1 MARGIAVAGV
11 LWFVVCAVANAL
23 AVEAVRA
30 EEPVLLED
38 PEPAVGRVNHAGY
51 RHKRHCTAFAIAPRV
66 AVTATHCL
74 ARIDP
79 TEMHLLFGYARMDWR
94 AHRSPSTAVDLGGDV
109 AVLCLPE
116 EAPATLPVSVR
127 PPAREDPVRI
137 LGYGR
142 PSVHLQS
149 DTRCTVLALMDDEIL
164 LDCPQ
169 SRGAS
174 GGPVL
179 DETGA
184 VVAVMSRTSRASSVA
199 GLLPAGAA
207 ARCP

>member
-1 MARGIAVAGV
+1 
-11 LWFVVCAVANAL
+11 
-23 AVEAVRA
+23 
-30 EEPVLLED
+30 
-38 PEPAVGRVNHAGY
+38 
-51 RHKRHCTAFAIAPRV
+51 
-66 AVTATHCL
+66 
-74 ARIDP
+74 
-79 TEMHLLFGYARMDWR
+79 MDWR
-94 AHRSPSTAVDLGGDV
+94 AHRSPSAARALGDDV

-116 EAPATLPVSVR
+116 EAPATLPVATR
-127 PPAREDPVRI
+127 PVAREDTVRI

-149 DTRCTVLALMDDEIL
+149 ASRCTVLAVMGAEIL

-199 GLLPAGAA
+199 SLLPSGAA